1 MLRKLMRNKESS
13 LGGSVFLII
22 TAAAL
27 LAPILPVGDPIA
39 QNLDEVVRPPSW
51 NAEWRMLMGT
61 DQLGRGMLSRLV
73 YGARVSLV
81 VALASVLVAGA
92 VGVPFGLLGG
102 YYGGILDAVL
112 MRLAEIQLAFP
123 PVLLALGIVASF
135 GTSLLNVILAVAA
148 TSWVPYARV
157 VRASTLSLREREFV
171 HAGRALGA
179 QNLRI
184 ILQHVLPNII
194 TPLIVIATLQIGRA
208 IITESALSFLGLGVP
223 PPAPSLGGMLADAR
237 NYMFAAWWLPT
248 LPGLLILLS
257 VLSINL
263 MGDGI
268 RWALDPKLRY

>member
-1 MLRKLMRNKESS
+1 
-13 LGGSVFLII
+13 
-22 TAAAL
+22 
-27 LAPILPVGDPIA
+27 
-39 QNLDEVVRPPSW
+39 
-51 NAEWRMLMGT
+51 MGT
-61 DQLGRGMLSRLV
+61 DQLGRSMLSRLV
-73 YGARVSLV
+73 YGARVSLA

-102 YYGGILDAVL
+102 YYGGMLDAVL
-112 MRLAEIQLAFP
+112 SRLADIQLAFP
-123 PVLLALGIVASF
+123 PVLLALAIVASF
-135 GTSLLNVILAVAA
+135 GASLINVILAIAV

-171 HAGRALGA
+171 EAGRALGA
-179 QNLRI
+179 QTLRI
-184 ILQHVLPNII
+184 LLLHVLPNIL

-223 PPAPSLGGMLADAR
+223 PPAPSWGGMLAEAR

-257 VLSINL
+257 VLSVNL
-263 MGDGI
+263 IGDGL